1 MNELI
6 LDGFFTKKN
15 EFKQKNLTIKEF
27 INTNVYN
34 EKFPDIKSYKS
45 IFGGDKTEICG
56 FYTLFFSLN
65 YIKYILNER
74 DIYYIYK
81 NTNRKSFFKFYK
93 NFLSFFI
100 SNMPSLEQYEITEL
114 NNGSSLE
121 RHHIDFILKNN
132 LLFKY
137 MGKKYDD
144 LNDDKKYNFEFEWFD
159 FISNNFSISEIP
171 KINKL
176 NDIFKKIS
184 QNVKDV
190 TPSKNN
196 NVIFLYIG
204 LIEHWIL
211 IIYDSYYKDILIE
224 IDSFE
229 GTRDIIN
236 LKYLDE
242 KEIQEYI
249 DKENDINILLTKKP
263 PSEYS
268 IKQFK
273 NFIKDTQRLL
283 YKLNYFV
290 LKNDNDKIS
299 LGLSIIEERCNSF
312 LESFNNLNIDK
323 NDKLNE
329 LLIIYYWFA
338 NEYHSKRI
346 KEDFYYTMKEYKVS
360 QKNCYNKNINKFFA
374 LIKELRD
381 FLNENIKLIDQND
394 IKEILVK
401 GFDIF
406 DKINKL

>member
-1 MNELI
+1 
-6 LDGFFTKKN
+6 
-15 EFKQKNLTIKEF
+15 
-27 INTNVYN
+27 
-34 EKFPDIKSYKS
+34 
-45 IFGGDKTEICG
+45 
-56 FYTLFFSLN
+56 
-65 YIKYILNER
+65 
-74 DIYYIYK
+74 
-81 NTNRKSFFKFYK
+81 
-93 NFLSFFI
+93 
-100 SNMPSLEQYEITEL
+100 
-114 NNGSSLE
+114 
-121 RHHIDFILKNN
+121 
-132 LLFKY
+132 

-224 IDSFE
+224 VDSFE

-290 LKNDNDKIS
+290 LKNDNDNIS

-346 KEDFYYTMKEYKVS
+346 KEDFYDTMKEYKVS